1 MRQTIIYYSAAREEN
16 ASSTPPVVHDF
27 TTLDTSK
34 NIFIAEIVCQKDF
47 SYLKNMKNLCFRVF
61 PLYLALYMDCLNLR
75 ALRVGEGGVNP
86 AHLGYVY
93 RFD

>member
-47 SYLKNMKNLCFRVF
+47 SYLKNMKNLCIWIAPTLEHFGVGGGDFSSR
-61 PLYLALYMDCLNLR
+61 LR
-75 ALRVGEGGVNP
+75 L
-86 AHLGYVY
+86 
-93 RFD
+93 